1 MGQDKMKIVY
11 EDEWLLFKEGKP
23 KPKTR
28 VIEVWSKCSNIL
40 LGEIK
45 WYPQWRH
52 YCFIIG
58 DLVFSSRCLFN
69 IGNNVLDCNKTHKEK
84 LEESKNELRK
94 SKCRG
99 CDDD

>member
-1 MGQDKMKIVY
+1 MNIIK
-11 EDEWLLFKEGKP
+11 EDEWLVFKEGKP

-52 YCFIIG
+52 YCFI
-58 DLVFSSRCLFN
+58 DRNVYSDRCLLS
-69 IGNNVLDCNKTHKEK
+69 IGEIIARLNLKHSVGKDSEVGK
-84 LEESKNELRK
+84 
-94 SKCRG
+94 
-99 CDDD
+99 